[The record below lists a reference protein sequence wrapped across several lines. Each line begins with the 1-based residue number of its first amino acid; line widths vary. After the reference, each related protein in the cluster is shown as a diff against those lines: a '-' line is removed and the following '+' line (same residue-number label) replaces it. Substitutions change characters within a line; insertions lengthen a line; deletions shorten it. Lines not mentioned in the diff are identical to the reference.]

1 MAKALIVSRIKLNES
16 VKNKLKKV
24 LNANELIDFY
34 KYLNA
39 WHDYRDILDVAN
51 KFQCDA
57 IVIIANFRLA
67 VELLANGVNKVAIL
81 DIKGIP
87 LNEIKDVDIYVIEG
101 NIKLNRI
108 DL

>member
-1 MAKALIVSRIKLNES
+1 MAKALIVSRVKLSES
-16 VKNKLKKV
+16 VKNKIKEILS
-24 LNANELIDFY
+24 ADELVDFY

-51 KFQCDA
+51 KFECDTVA
-57 IVIIANFRLA
+57 VIANFRLA

-87 LNEIKDVDIYVIEG
+87 LNEIRDVDIYVIEG
-101 NIKLNRI
+101 DIKLNRI
-108 DL
+108 EL